1 MEPSDICRL
10 IGLTDLF
17 SIPWARH
24 LLGSTGE
31 GLVVADHDHQ
41 VVYMNPQAEAALGK
55 ALVQVSGRT
64 IHTCHQCPWKVEEVL
79 KGVSPEKPFRQ
90 EVKVGPRWLAITAS
104 PILSDAR
111 EFIGSVMVVSDITAR
126 REAEATIQQQNQ
138 ELMAR
143 QSRIDLQ
150 MDLAR
155 NIQKALMPS
164 PEVQFHGVTTRFW
177 NRQSQVVGGDF
188 GIVSPDQQ
196 GGWII
201 LGDVMGKGVAASQFV
216 PLMHGFVADELRAT
230 LSPGALLQSLNQ
242 RLTRFIRERFTLFV
256 TAAAVRID
264 PARRQAVVA
273 TAGQEGLFRTH
284 SLQEPGAGDSG
295 TPSGAFEEIRLGGTF
310 PLGLQP
316 EPTYPET
323 EIDLAPGDTFLLMSD
338 GVTELDKRTAG
349 GHPSGWM
356 ARLLGQGTATASEPL
371 AVFTEYLLRYPAPD
385 DQTLISFRLG

>member
-1 MEPSDICRL
+1 MEPPEICRL
-10 IGLTDLF
+10 IGLTDFF

-24 LLGSTGE
+24 LFGSTGE
-31 GLVVADHDHQ
+31 GLVVADRSHQ

-55 ALVQVSGRT
+55 ALVQVSGKT

-90 EVKVGPRWLAITAS
+90 EVAVGTRWLSITAS
-104 PILSDAR
+104 PILSDTR
-111 EFIGSVMVVSDITAR
+111 EFVGSIMVVSDITAR
-126 REAEATIQQQNQ
+126 REAEETIQRQNQ

-150 MDLAR
+150 MELAR
-155 NIQKALMPS
+155 NIQKALMPA
-164 PEVQFHGVTTRFW
+164 PELQFNGISTRFW

-188 GIVSPDQQ
+188 GIISPDAQ
-196 GGWII
+196 GGWFI
-201 LGDVMGKGVAASQFV
+201 LGDVMGKGVAAGQFV

-230 LSPGALLQSLNQ
+230 LSPGTLLEQVNQ

-256 TAAAVRID
+256 TAAVVRID

-273 TAGQEGLFRTH
+273 SAGQEGMFRVR
-284 SLQEPGAGDSG
+284 PGAI
-295 TPSGAFEEIRLGGTF
+295 EEVRLGGTF

-323 EIDLAPGDTFLLMSD
+323 VVDLPPDETLLLMSD
-338 GVTELDKRTAG
+338 GVTELEKRPSG
-349 GHPSGWM
+349 GHPPGWM
-356 ARLLGQGTATASEPL
+356 ARLLEQETAAAANEPL
-371 AVFTEYLLRYPAPD
+371 PVFTEYLQRYPAPD
-385 DQTLISFRLG
+385 DQTLISLRLT